1 MQSRS
6 RRRMAWLALGALIP
20 GTSARGQVSTF
31 DNDRLFLQRAADR
44 DQRLRDGARREGTVV
59 LYTSLAPPESG
70 PLTQAFEKKHG
81 VKVELWRAN
90 SEKVTQRTVTEARG
104 RRHVVDVIE
113 TIGTDLE
120 RMAREKIFAEFHSPH
135 IADLLPSA
143 IPAHRAWMPDRLSY
157 LGVAYNT
164 RLVRQADLPKTLEGF
179 ADARWKGKVGIES
192 SDVVWLAGIVKAWG
206 RERGMKFMQALA
218 DMKPDVRT
226 GHTLLTQLVSA
237 GEIPVGLTVYS
248 SGVTS
253 AKRAGAPI
261 EWTPIEPVIAQPLG
275 LALARNAPHPH
286 AALLFADY
294 VLSSEG
300 QELFHA
306 LGRPPASQKVKSAL
320 GNFDAVMMDPGIEL
334 DENAAWEKI
343 WNALFLNR

>member
-6 RRRMAWLALGALIP
+6 RRRMAWLALWALVP
-20 GTSARGQVSTF
+20 ATSVRGQAGPP
-31 DNDRLFLQRAADR
+31 DNDRLFLYRGADR
-44 DQRLRDGARREGTVV
+44 AQRVLEGARREGTVA

-70 PLTQAFEKKHG
+70 PLTQAFEKKYG
-81 VKVELWRAN
+81 VRVELWRAN
-90 SEKVTQRTVTEARG
+90 SEKVTQRTVTESRG

-120 RMAREKIFAEFHSPH
+120 RMAREKIFSEFHSPH

-164 RLVRQADLPKTLEGF
+164 RQVRQADLPRTMEGF
-179 ADARWKGKVGIES
+179 VDARWKGKLGIES

-206 RERGMKFMQALA
+206 RERGLRFMQGLA
-218 DMKPDVRT
+218 EMKPDVRT

-237 GEIPVGLTVYS
+237 GEIPIGLTVYS

-261 EWTPIEPVIAQPLG
+261 EWAPIEPVIAQPLG
-275 LALARNAPHPH
+275 LALAKHAPHPH

-294 VLSSEG
+294 VLSPEG
-300 QELFHA
+300 QELFYS
-306 LGRPPASQKVKSAL
+306 LGRPPASQKVKSGL
-320 GNFDAVMMDPGIEL
+320 GNFAAVMMDPGL
-334 DENAAWEKI
+334 DVDENAAWEKV
-343 WNALFLNR
+343 WNALFLSR